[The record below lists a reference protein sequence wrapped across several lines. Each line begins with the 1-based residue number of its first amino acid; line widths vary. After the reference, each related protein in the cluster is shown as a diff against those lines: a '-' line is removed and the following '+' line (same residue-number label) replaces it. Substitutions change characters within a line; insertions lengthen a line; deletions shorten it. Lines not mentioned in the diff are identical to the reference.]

1 MKRVATVIL
10 NRNLP
15 EPTNRLWEKLSDENK
30 AITDIFVVEAG
41 SDPGNLSNYATWY
54 ANDPE
59 SMEYGLRYS
68 RGMNYALSNLW
79 TEGRFNN
86 YEAFFLI
93 TNDTE
98 FQTPRV
104 VHNLIETL
112 DVHPKVGIV
121 SPCSTQWG
129 EWNLLQKQTTKYF
142 WFVHNTAYLMRRE
155 FLLTIL
161 NTESPDRYQFVFDGT
176 NFRGFGMES
185 ELVAKAYAND
195 WAVAITAT
203 SQIYENESYLLNRSD
218 LIKTEPYDKNISLY
232 LDEGKR
238 WMRNKYGFNSHWSM
252 NMYAK
257 LFYDK
262 FFEFHPELLEWR
274 L

>member
-1 MKRVATVIL
+1 MKRVASVIL

-41 SDPGNLSNYATWY
+41 SDPGNLSKNATWY

-98 FQTPRV
+98 FQTPSV

-112 DVHPKVGIV
+112 DSHPRVGIV

-257 LFYDK
+257 LFYNK